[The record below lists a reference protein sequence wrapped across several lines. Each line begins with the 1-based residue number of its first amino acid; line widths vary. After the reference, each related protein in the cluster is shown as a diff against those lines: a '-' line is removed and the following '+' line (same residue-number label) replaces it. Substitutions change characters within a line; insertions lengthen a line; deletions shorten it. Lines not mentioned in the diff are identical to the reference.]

1 MGHHALGILA
11 EGEQGAGLLD
21 QAGSGQRGI
30 EIRNGQGHLRPDS
43 RHFESWVKG
52 DLRIQRFPH
61 PKGILPGSAQRM
73 RLTPDSPHFGSYR
86 LLSRLGEGAMGEVW
100 RALDLRLEREVA
112 LKILKDA
119 DDLRRK
125 ALIGEAKL
133 ACQLNHPN
141 IAHIYDAGEVEG
153 TPYIAME
160 LVEGRTLRALV
171 GRPLD
176 GDTLRDLARQA
187 ASALSHA
194 HQKGIVH
201 RDIKPENLLLTDE
214 GQLKIL
220 DFGIARR
227 GAEDL
232 PQGQT
237 SHHMT
242 LVERT
247 APGYSQGTPAY
258 MSPEQANGQPLTGQ
272 SDQFSL
278 GVVLYEL
285 ATAVH
290 PFLRGSLV
298 DTLYAVTRDEPR
310 PLSEVRPD
318 LSRTLQDTIHRLL
331 AKGPKGRFPNLQA
344 LAAGL
349 SEDIATAAVPHLS
362 RPVASRR
369 RRRWILGSA
378 GAVLALGSVLGL
390 WLARRMDG
398 TGLGEAR
405 RASREDFT
413 KGRRVVAI
421 LPLEQLQPDSE
432 HAWLSNSFAD
442 AMAFGLVRRDDMAVV
457 DRLRIVEVMHQL
469 GDTPGQAPKAIG
481 ELGRQLKAELLVL
494 GSYQVVGG
502 QLRMVVRVLDAV
514 RGATLHQFQ
523 LDRPVADLLKLEDEL
538 QQQLPQEMGLGSDP
552 GAPRSQAKLPRTREL
567 YTKALQVITDGNQD
581 SVRLASTLLASAIE
595 LEPDYAPARAEY
607 AWTLAELG
615 ATTALGQG
623 RYDEAQALLRQ
634 GKAAAEQAIS
644 LDPSASQAYRA
655 LASILLRMGD
665 LEGSSR
671 AALQAVRLDPA
682 DHKAYDVLADVF
694 AGLEGEDNHQ
704 ASRRYFEKSLTLFP
718 EGWQAHHRFGV
729 LLQNDGELPTA
740 LQHANRAL
748 ALRPSAEYA
757 YVTAADTLLWMGRS
771 QEAEACLRAGL
782 REIPGSN
789 VLRSLMAYTAWDRN
803 DRASAETYLRELEG
817 AWPPDHSNTVLLA
830 GVKQAVAGDGAG
842 ARARFEAFRQKVAAF
857 DLASKKHNERRV
869 VSVNLYFMARMVARL
884 GDRTAAQAMVE
895 LADRFHPGKLRVAR
909 QDPAFR

>member
-1 MGHHALGILA
+1 
-11 EGEQGAGLLD
+11 
-21 QAGSGQRGI
+21 
-30 EIRNGQGHLRPDS
+30 
-43 RHFESWVKG
+43 
-52 DLRIQRFPH
+52 
-61 PKGILPGSAQRM
+61 
-73 RLTPDSPHFGSYR
+73 LTPDSTHFGSYR

-112 LKILKDA
+112 IKILKDA

-141 IAHIYDAGEVEG
+141 IAHIYDAGDVDG

-160 LVEGRTLRALV
+160 LVTGRTLRALV
-171 GRPLD
+171 GQPLD
-176 GDTLRDLARQA
+176 AAALQDLARQA

-227 GAEDL
+227 GAEDPSL
-232 PQGQT
+232 GPT

-258 MSPEQANGQPLTGQ
+258 MSPEQANGQALTGQ

-298 DTLYAVTRDEPR
+298 DTLYAVTREEPK
-310 PLSEVRPD
+310 PLTEARPD
-318 LSRTLQDTIHRLL
+318 LPRTIQDAIHRLM
-331 AKGPKGRFPNLQA
+331 AKAPKDRFPNLQA
-344 LAAGL
+344 LAMGL
-349 SEDIATAAVPHLS
+349 SDNIATAAVPHLS
-362 RPVASRR
+362 RSVPFLPKPRR
-369 RRRWILGSA
+369 HWILMSA
-378 GAVLALGSVLGL
+378 GAVLILGAGLGVWRL
-390 WLARRMDG
+390 RRPDS

-421 LPLEQLQPDSE
+421 LPLEQLQPDAE

-442 AMAFGLVRRDDMAVV
+442 AMAFGLVRREDLAVV
-457 DRLRIVEVMHQL
+457 DRLRVVEAMHQL
-469 GDTPGQAPKAIG
+469 GDTPGQAPRAVG

-502 QLRMVVRVLDAV
+502 QLRMGVRVLDAI

-523 LDRPVADLLKLEDEL
+523 LDRPMADLLKLEDEL
-538 QQQLPQEMGLGSDP
+538 QQRLPQEMGLGSDP
-552 GAPRSQAKLPRTREL
+552 GSMRSQAKLPRTREL
-567 YTKALQVITDGNQD
+567 YTRALQVITDGNQD
-581 SVRLASTLLASAIE
+581 SVRLANSLLASAIE
-595 LEPDYAPARAEY
+595 GEPDYAPARAEY

-615 ATTALGQG
+615 ATTALSQG
-623 RYDEAQALLRQ
+623 RYDEAQVLLRQ
-634 GKAAAEQAIS
+634 GKTAAEKAIS

-671 AALQAVRLDPA
+671 SALQAVRLDPA

-694 AGLEGEDNHQ
+694 AGLEGEDNHE
-704 ASRRYFEKSLTLFP
+704 AARRYFEKSLSLFP

-729 LLQNDGELPTA
+729 LLQNEGELPAA
-740 LQHANRAL
+740 LQHADRAI
-748 ALRPSAEYA
+748 ALRPAAEYA
-757 YVTAADTLLWMGRS
+757 YITAADALLWMGRS
-771 QEAEACLRAGL
+771 QEADMRLRAGL

-803 DRASAETYLRELEG
+803 DRTTAETYLKELEG

-830 GVKQAVAGDGAG
+830 GVKQAVAGDGVG
-842 ARARFEAFRQKVAAF
+842 ARIRFEAYRQKIAAI
-857 DLASKKHNERRV
+857 DLSLRKHNERRV
-869 VSVNLYFMARMVARL
+869 ISVNLYFMARMVAKL
-884 GDRTAAQAMVE
+884 GDRVAAQAMVE
-895 LADRFHPGKLRVAR
+895 LADRFHPGKLHVAQ

>member
-1 MGHHALGILA
+1 MSSDA
-11 EGEQGAGLLD
+11 
-21 QAGSGQRGI
+21 
-30 EIRNGQGHLRPDS
+30 
-43 RHFESWVKG
+43 
-52 DLRIQRFPH
+52 
-61 PKGILPGSAQRM
+61 
-73 RLTPDSPHFGSYR
+73 THFGSYR
-86 LLSRLGEGAMGEVW
+86 LLSPLGEGAMGEVW
-100 RALDLRLEREVA
+100 RALDLRLERQVA

-141 IAHIYDAGEVEG
+141 IAHIYDAGEVDG

-171 GRPLD
+171 GRPLEAEA
-176 GDTLRDLARQA
+176 LQDLARQA

-194 HQKGIVH
+194 HLKGIVH
-201 RDIKPENLLLTDE
+201 RDIKPENLLLTNE

-227 GAEDL
+227 GAEEL
-232 PQGQT
+232 GLGPT
-237 SHHMT
+237 SHHLT

-258 MSPEQANGQPLTGQ
+258 MSPEQANGQALTGQ

-285 ATAVH
+285 ATGLH
-290 PFLRGSLV
+290 PFLRGNLV

-310 PLSEVRPD
+310 PLAELRPD
-318 LSRTLQDTIHRLL
+318 LPRTVQDAIHRLM
-331 AKGPKGRFPNLQA
+331 AKASKDRFPNLQA
-344 LAAGL
+344 LAMGL
-349 SEDIATAAVPHLS
+349 SENIATAAVPHLS
-362 RPVASRR
+362 HPVALLRSRR
-369 RRRWILGSA
+369 RWVWLLASGVA
-378 GAVLALGSVLGL
+378 GLGL
-390 WLARRMDG
+390 VALAGFAWSQRHDG

-421 LPLEQLQPDSE
+421 LPLEQMQPDAE

-442 AMAFGLVRRDDMAVV
+442 AMAFGLVRREDMAVV
-457 DRLRIVEVMHQL
+457 DRLRVVEAMHQL
-469 GDTPGQAPKAIG
+469 GDTPGQAPKAVG
-481 ELGRQLKAELLVL
+481 ELGRQLKAELMVL

-502 QLRMVVRVLDAV
+502 QLRMFVRVVDAL

-523 LDRPVADLLKLEDEL
+523 MDRPVADLLKLEDEL
-538 QQQLPQEMGLGSDP
+538 QQRLPQEMGLGSDP
-552 GAPRSQAKLPRTREL
+552 GSLRSQAKLPRTREL

-581 SVRLASTLLASAIE
+581 SVRLANTLLASAIE
-595 LEPDYAPARAEY
+595 LEPDYAPARAEF

-623 RYDEAQALLRQ
+623 RYDEAQALLKQ
-634 GKAAAEQAIS
+634 GRTAAEKAIA

-665 LEGSSR
+665 MEGSSR

-704 ASRRYFEKSLTLFP
+704 AARRYFEKSLSLFP

-729 LLQNDGELPTA
+729 LLQNEGELATA
-740 LQHANRAL
+740 LQHADRAL

-757 YVTAADTLLWMGRS
+757 YVTAADALLWMGRT
-771 QEAEACLRAGL
+771 QEAEARLRAGL

-803 DRASAETYLRELEG
+803 DRPLAETYLRELEG
-817 AWPPDHSNTVLLA
+817 AWPADHSNTVLLT
-830 GVKQAVAGDGAG
+830 GVKRAVAGDGTG
-842 ARARFEAFRQKVAAF
+842 ARAGFEAYRQKLAVS
-857 DLASKKHNERRV
+857 DLSQRKHSERRV
-869 VSVNLYFMARMVARL
+869 VSVNLYFMARMTARL
-884 GDRTAAQAMVE
+884 GDRSGAQTIVE
-895 LADRFHPGKLRVAR
+895 LADRFHPGKLHVAK

>member
-1 MGHHALGILA
+1 MSSDA
-11 EGEQGAGLLD
+11 
-21 QAGSGQRGI
+21 
-30 EIRNGQGHLRPDS
+30 
-43 RHFESWVKG
+43 
-52 DLRIQRFPH
+52 
-61 PKGILPGSAQRM
+61 
-73 RLTPDSPHFGSYR
+73 THFGSYR
-86 LLSRLGEGAMGEVW
+86 LLSPLGEGAMGEVW

-141 IAHIYDAGEVEG
+141 IAHIYDAGDVDG

-171 GRPLD
+171 GRPLEAEA
-176 GDTLRDLARQA
+176 LQDLARQA

-227 GAEDL
+227 GAEDVGL
-232 PQGQT
+232 GPT
-237 SHHMT
+237 SHHLT

-258 MSPEQANGQPLTGQ
+258 MSPEQANGQALTGQ

-285 ATAVH
+285 ATGVH
-290 PFLRGSLV
+290 PFLRGNLV

-310 PLSEVRPD
+310 PLAELRPD
-318 LSRTLQDTIHRLL
+318 LPRTVQDVIHRLM
-331 AKGPKGRFPNLQA
+331 AKAPRERFPNLQT
-344 LAAGL
+344 LAMGL
-349 SEDIATAAVPHLS
+349 SENIATAAVPHLS
-362 RPVASRR
+362 RPVALLRR
-369 RRRWILGSA
+369 PRRWGWLLATA
-378 GAVLALGSVLGL
+378 GAVLAASVAGL
-390 WLARRMDG
+390 WWTRRTDG

-421 LPLEQLQPDSE
+421 LPLEQMQPDAE

-442 AMAFGLVRRDDMAVV
+442 AMAFGLVRREDMAVV
-457 DRLRIVEVMHQL
+457 DRLRVVEAMHQL
-469 GDTPGQAPKAIG
+469 GDTPGQAPKAVG
-481 ELGRQLKAELLVL
+481 ELGRQLKAELMVL

-502 QLRMVVRVLDAV
+502 QLRMFVRVVDAL

-523 LDRPVADLLKLEDEL
+523 MDRPVADLLKLEDEL
-538 QQQLPQEMGLGSDP
+538 QQRLPQEMGLGSDP
-552 GAPRSQAKLPRTREL
+552 GSLRSQAKLPRTREL
-567 YTKALQVITDGNQD
+567 YTRALQVITDGNQD
-581 SVRLASTLLASAIE
+581 SVRLANTLLASAIE
-595 LEPDYAPARAEY
+595 LEPDYAPARAEF

-615 ATTALGQG
+615 ATTALGSG
-623 RYDEAQALLRQ
+623 RYEEAQTLLRQ
-634 GKAAAEQAIS
+634 GKAAAEKAIA

-655 LASILLRMGD
+655 MASILLRMGD

-704 ASRRYFEKSLTLFP
+704 AARRYFEKSLDLFP
-718 EGWQAHHRFGV
+718 EGWQAHHRYGV
-729 LLQNDGELPTA
+729 LLQNEGELPAA
-740 LQHANRAL
+740 LLHADRAV
-748 ALRPSAEYA
+748 ALRPAAEYA
-757 YVTAADTLLWMGRS
+757 YVTSADALLWMGRA
-771 QEAEACLRAGL
+771 QEAEVRLRAGL

-789 VLRSLMAYTAWDRN
+789 VLRSLMAYTAWERN
-803 DRASAETYLRELEG
+803 DRPLAGTYLRELEG
-817 AWPPDHSNTVLLA
+817 VWPPDHSNTALLA
-830 GVKQAVAGDGAG
+830 GVKLAVAGDGAG
-842 ARARFEAFRQKVAAF
+842 ARAGFEAYRQKLAAI
-857 DLASKKHNERRV
+857 DLSQRKHNERRV
-869 VSVNLYFMARMVARL
+869 ISVNLYFMARMVARL
-884 GDRTAAQAMVE
+884 GDPAGAQSIVE
-895 LADRFHPGKLRVAR
+895 LADRFHPGKLRVAK
-909 QDPAFR
+909 QDPVFR

>member
-1 MGHHALGILA
+1 MLSDA
-11 EGEQGAGLLD
+11 
-21 QAGSGQRGI
+21 S
-30 EIRNGQGHLRPDS
+30 
-43 RHFESWVKG
+43 
-52 DLRIQRFPH
+52 
-61 PKGILPGSAQRM
+61 
-73 RLTPDSPHFGSYR
+73 HFGSYR
-86 LLSRLGEGAMGEVW
+86 LISRLGEGAMGEVW
-100 RALDLRLEREVA
+100 KALDLRLEREVA

-160 LVEGRTLRALV
+160 LVVGRTLRALV
-171 GRPLD
+171 GRPLE
-176 GDTLRDLARQA
+176 GEALQDLARQA
-187 ASALSHA
+187 AAALSHA

-227 GAEDL
+227 GADDL
-232 PQGQT
+232 PAGPT

-242 LVERT
+242 LVEHT

-310 PLSEVRPD
+310 PLSEARPD
-318 LSRTLQDTIHRLL
+318 LPRTLQDAIHRLM
-331 AKGPKGRFPNLQA
+331 AKSPKDRFPNLQA
-344 LAAGL
+344 LVAGL
-349 SEDIATAAVPHLS
+349 SENIPTATVPHLS
-362 RPVASRR
+362 RPVALLRRPRRTWLLVSSGLVLVAAAGLGGWLLRSRD
-369 RRRWILGSA
+369 GS
-378 GAVLALGSVLGL
+378 
-390 WLARRMDG
+390 
-398 TGLGEAR
+398 GLGEAR
-405 RASREDFT
+405 RASRLDFT
-413 KGRRVVAI
+413 RGRRVVAI
-421 LPLEQLQPDSE
+421 LPMEQLQPDAE

-442 AMAFGLVRRDDMAVV
+442 AMAYGLVRRDDILVV
-457 DRLRIVEVMHQL
+457 DRLRVVEAMHQL
-469 GDTPGQAPKAIG
+469 GDTPGQAPRALG

-502 QLRMVVRVLDAV
+502 QLRMGVRVVDVA
-514 RGATLHQFQ
+514 RGATRHQFQ
-523 LDRPVADLLKLEDEL
+523 LDRPVTDLLKLEDEL
-538 QQQLPQEMGLGSDP
+538 QQRLPQEMGLGSDP
-552 GAPRSQAKLPRTREL
+552 GSLRSQAKNPRTREL

-581 SVRLASTLLASAIE
+581 AVQLANSLLASAIE
-595 LEPDYAPARAEY
+595 IEPDYAPARAEY

-615 ATTALGQG
+615 ATRALSQG
-623 RYDEAQALLRQ
+623 RFAEGQALLRQ
-634 GKAAAEQAIS
+634 GKAAAEQAIA

-655 LASILLRMGD
+655 LGSILLRLGD
-665 LEGSSR
+665 LEGASR
-671 AALQAVRLDPA
+671 SALQAVRLDPA

-704 ASRRYFEKSLTLFP
+704 TARRYFEKSLALFP
-718 EGWQAHHRFGV
+718 EGWQAHHRYGV
-729 LLQNDGELPTA
+729 LLQNDGDLLQA
-740 LQHANRAL
+740 LEHADRAI

-757 YVTAADTLLWMGRS
+757 YVTAADALLWMGRAP
-771 QEAEACLRAGL
+771 EAEVRLKAGL
-782 REIPGSN
+782 REVPTSN
-789 VLRSLMAYTAWDRN
+789 VLRSLMAYTAWDRG
-803 DRASAETYLRELEG
+803 DRASAEGYLRELEN
-817 AWPPDHSNTVLLA
+817 AWPPDHSNTVLLVA
-830 GVKQAVAGDGAG
+830 VKQAVEGEAAA
-842 ARARFEAFRQKVAAF
+842 ARAQIESYRQKLLAS
-857 DLASKKHNERRV
+857 DLAAKKHNEKRV
-869 VSVNLYFMARMVARL
+869 LSVNLYFMARMAARL
-884 GDRTAAQAMVE
+884 GDPTGARNLLD
-895 LADRFHPGKLRVAR
+895 LADRLHTGKRRVAQ

>member
-1 MGHHALGILA
+1 
-11 EGEQGAGLLD
+11 
-21 QAGSGQRGI
+21 
-30 EIRNGQGHLRPDS
+30 
-43 RHFESWVKG
+43 
-52 DLRIQRFPH
+52 
-61 PKGILPGSAQRM
+61 M
-73 RLTPDSPHFGSYR
+73 RLNQDSIHFGSYR

-112 LKILKDA
+112 IKILKDA

-141 IAHIYDAGEVEG
+141 IAHIYDAGDVDG
-153 TPYIAME
+153 TPFIAME

-171 GRPLD
+171 GRPLE
-176 GDTLRDLARQA
+176 GEALLDLARQA
-187 ASALSHA
+187 ALALSHA

-232 PQGQT
+232 PSGGT

-258 MSPEQANGQPLTGQ
+258 MSPEQANGQALTGQ

-290 PFLRGSLV
+290 PFLRSSLV
-298 DTLYAVTRDEPR
+298 DTLYAVAREEPR
-310 PLSEVRPD
+310 PLSELRPD
-318 LSRTLQDTIHRLL
+318 LPRTAQDAIHRLM
-331 AKGPKGRFPNLQA
+331 AKAPKDRFPNLQA

-349 SEDIATAAVPHLS
+349 SENVATAMVSHLS
-362 RPVASRR
+362 RPVPTLRQKG
-369 RRRWILGSA
+369 RRWVLPAVSA
-378 GAVLALGSVLGL
+378 TLVLGAATSL
-390 WLARRMDG
+390 WMLRRSDG
-398 TGLGEAR
+398 TGLGAAR

-413 KGRRVVAI
+413 KGRRVVAV
-421 LPLEQLQPDSE
+421 LPLEQLQPDTE

-442 AMAFGLVRRDDMAVV
+442 AMAFGLVRREDMAVV
-457 DRLRIVEVMHQL
+457 DRLRVVEAMHQL
-469 GDTPGQAPKAIG
+469 GDTPGQAPKAVG

-502 QLRMVVRVLDAV
+502 QLRMSVRVLDAV
-514 RGATLHQFQ
+514 RGASLHQFQ

-538 QQQLPQEMGLGSDP
+538 QQRLPQEMGLGSDP
-552 GAPRSQAKLPRTREL
+552 GSLRSQAKLPRTREL

-581 SVRLASTLLASAIE
+581 SIRLANSLLATAIE
-595 LEPDYAPARAEY
+595 GEPDYAPARAEY

-615 ATTALGQG
+615 ATTALSQG
-623 RYDEAQALLRQ
+623 RYEEAQALLRQ
-634 GKAAAEQAIS
+634 GKQAAEQAIA

-694 AGLEGEDNHQ
+694 AGLEGDDNHQ
-704 ASRRYFEKSLTLFP
+704 AARRYFEKSLALFP
-718 EGWQAHHRFGV
+718 EGWQAHHRLGV
-729 LLQNDGELPTA
+729 FLQNEGELPLA
-740 LQHANRAL
+740 LQHADRAL
-748 ALRPSAEYA
+748 ALRPAAEYA
-757 YVTAADTLLWMGRS
+757 YVTAADALLWMGRA
-771 QEAEACLRAGL
+771 QEAEMRLRAGL

-789 VLRSLMAYTAWDRN
+789 VLRSLMAYAAWDRG
-803 DRASAETYLRELEG
+803 DRASAENHLRELEG
-817 AWPPDHSNTVLLA
+817 VWPPDHSNTVLMAGLKQSLA
-830 GVKQAVAGDGAG
+830 GDRAG
-842 ARARFEAFRQKVAAF
+842 AKATFEAYRQKLAALDF
-857 DLASKKHNERRV
+857 SQRKHNERRV
-869 VSVNLYFMARMVARL
+869 ISVNLYFMARVVARL
-884 GDRTAAQAMVE
+884 GDRASAQALVE
-895 LADRFHPGKLRVAR
+895 LADRFHSGKLKVAQ
-909 QDPAFR
+909 QDPVFR

>member
-1 MGHHALGILA
+1 
-11 EGEQGAGLLD
+11 
-21 QAGSGQRGI
+21 
-30 EIRNGQGHLRPDS
+30 
-43 RHFESWVKG
+43 
-52 DLRIQRFPH
+52 
-61 PKGILPGSAQRM
+61 
-73 RLTPDSPHFGSYR
+73 
-86 LLSRLGEGAMGEVW
+86 MGEVW

-153 TPYIAME
+153 IPFIAIE
-160 LVEGRTLRALV
+160 LVQGRTLRALV

-176 GDTLRDLARQA
+176 GAALQDLARQA

-227 GAEDL
+227 GNDDL
-232 PQGQT
+232 VVGAT

-258 MSPEQANGQPLTGQ
+258 MSPEQANGQALTGQ

-285 ATAVH
+285 ATATH
-290 PFLRGSLV
+290 PFLRSSLV
-298 DTLYAVTRDEPR
+298 DTLYAVTRDEPK

-318 LSRTLQDTIHRLL
+318 LPRTLQDAIHRLT
-331 AKGPKGRFPNLQA
+331 AKASKDRFPNLQA

-349 SEDIATAAVPHLS
+349 AENTVTAAVPNLGH
-362 RPVASRR
+362 RTGPVHNHRQRWVVASIGVALAVGAAVGVWLLRR
-369 RRRWILGSA
+369 T
-378 GAVLALGSVLGL
+378 
-390 WLARRMDG
+390 DG

-405 RASREDFT
+405 RASLVDFT

-421 LPLEQLQPDSE
+421 LPLEQMQPDAE

-442 AMAFGLVRRDDMAVV
+442 ALAFGLVRREDLAVV
-457 DRLRIVEVMHQL
+457 DRLRVVEVMHQL
-469 GDTPGQAPKAIG
+469 GDTPGLAPKAVG
-481 ELGRQLKAELLVL
+481 ELGRQLKAEWLVL
-494 GSYQVVGG
+494 GSYQVVGD
-502 QLRMVVRVLDAV
+502 QLRMGVRVLDAV
-514 RGATLHQFQ
+514 HGATLHQFQ
-523 LDRPVADLLKLEDEL
+523 LDRPMTDLLKLEDEL
-538 QQQLPQEMGLGSDP
+538 QQRLPQELGLGSDP
-552 GAPRSQAKLPRTREL
+552 VAPRSQAKLQRTREL
-567 YTKALQVITDGNQD
+567 YTKALQVITEGNQD
-581 SVRLASTLLASAIE
+581 SVRLANSLLASAIE
-595 LEPDYAPARAEY
+595 LEPNYAPARAEY

-615 ATTALGQG
+615 ATTALGSG
-623 RYDEAQALLRQ
+623 KYEEAQALLRQ
-634 GKAAAEQAIS
+634 GKEAADKAIS

-655 LASILLRMGD
+655 RASILLRLGD
-665 LEGSSR
+665 LEGASR
-671 AALQAVRLDPA
+671 SALQAVRLDPA

-704 ASRRYFEKSLTLFP
+704 AARRYFEKSLSLFP

-729 LLQNDGELPTA
+729 LLQNEGELPAA
-740 LQHANRAL
+740 LVHADRAI
-748 ALRPSAEYA
+748 ALCPAAEYA
-757 YVTAADTLLWMGRS
+757 YVTATDALLWMGRS
-771 QEAEACLRAGL
+771 QEAEVRLRAGL
-782 REIPGSN
+782 REIPSSN
-789 VLRSLMAYTAWDRN
+789 VLRSLMAYTAWERS
-803 DRASAETYLRELEG
+803 DRATADRYLKELEG
-817 AWPPDHSNTVLLA
+817 VWPPDHSNTVLLE
-830 GVKQAVAGDGAG
+830 GVRQAISGDGAG
-842 ARARFEAFRQKVAAF
+842 ARASLDAYRQK
-857 DLASKKHNERRV
+857 LAGIDVSQKKHNERRV

-884 GDRTAAQAMVE
+884 GDRSAAQSMVE
-895 LADRFHPGKLRVAR
+895 LADRFHPGKLRVAK
-909 QDPAFR
+909 QDPAFH